1 MRRSTLTQTPAARG
15 YARNI
20 PIFYLFQFATG
31 FLIWVPVWM
40 IFLLDERGLSLTEV
54 GLMEAVFWITM
65 ALSEV
70 PTGAIADRFG
80 RRTSLALGG
89 FGFTIGCFLFVSL
102 NSFAGIIVGYVFMAV
117 AMTLYSG
124 SGQALLFDSLRA
136 LGRTRE
142 YERHVGRAEALMTA
156 ALLAAALLGGPMAG
170 LFGLTMTFYIG
181 SGVMAFAGIV
191 ALLLREPPR
200 NEDEFDD
207 GLHAAPISAADASA
221 EDRSPSGVVANML
234 IGFRIVAARRA
245 ILWMIMLAGLLTVAM
260 EMPSFFVQPFIRSH
274 GVNPADDLY
283 SGTLFSALM
292 VPGFAAM
299 TIGALLAAGFVA
311 RTGERRAVP
320 TMMLIGIV
328 AFIPL
333 LLFDHLGIIAAI
345 ALLAGLHAMLRPIAT
360 GYINRRI
367 RSEQRATVLSIYELC
382 MALQMAI
389 IVPLI
394 SASADH
400 IDFRWA
406 YGLSLALVVI
416 VGGILWRLW
425 QRSHRRDQAYSLRL
439 LSIRRAPQANSVHAN
454 GTGNGVHAN
463 GAHSNGASSR
473 PDAPR
478 DPSPAR
484 PDRA

>member
-1 MRRSTLTQTPAARG
+1 MRRSTLTHAPAARS

-20 PIFYLFQFATG
+20 PIYYLFQFATG
-31 FLIWVPVWM
+31 FLIWMPVWM

-54 GLMEAVFWITM
+54 GMMEAVFWVAM

-102 NSFAGIIVGYVFMAV
+102 NSFGGIIIGYLFMAV

-142 YERHVGRAEALMTA
+142 YERHVGRAEALMTSA
-156 ALLAAALLGGPMAG
+156 MLAATLLGGPMAG

-181 SGVMAFAGIV
+181 SAVMALAGMI

-221 EDRSPSGVVANML
+221 EDRSPSGVFANML
-234 IGFRIVAARRA
+234 IGFRVVAAKRA
-245 ILWMIMLAGLLTVAM
+245 ILWMILLAGLLTVCM

-274 GVNPADDLY
+274 GVDPAEDLA
-283 SGTLFSALM
+283 SGSLFSALM

-299 TIGALLAAGFVA
+299 TIGALLAASFISRV
-311 RTGERRAVP
+311 GERRTVP
-320 TMMLIGIV
+320 AMMLIGMA
-328 AFIPL
+328 AFIPM

-382 MALQMAI
+382 MALQMAV

-394 SASADH
+394 SFSADQ

-406 YGLSLALVVI
+406 YAFSLVLIVI
-416 VGGILWRLW
+416 IGGTMWRMW
-425 QRSHRRDQAYSLRL
+425 ARSHRREQSDALRM
-439 LSIRRAPQANSVHAN
+439 LSIRRAPQANGVGAN

-463 GAHSNGASSR
+463 GAQNSTDAASPRPVSR
-473 PDAPR
+473 
-478 DPSPAR
+478 
-484 PDRA
+484 DRA

>member
-1 MRRSTLTQTPAARG
+1 MTRSTLTPAASG

-20 PIFYLFQFATG
+20 PIYYLFQFATG
-31 FLIWVPVWM
+31 FLIWIPVWM

-102 NSFAGIIVGYVFMAV
+102 NSFAGIIAGYVVMAV

-124 SGQALLFDSLRA
+124 SGHALLFDSLRA

-170 LFGLTMTFYIG
+170 LFGMTMTFYIG
-181 SGVMAFAGIV
+181 SAVMALAGII

-207 GLHAAPISAADASA
+207 GLHAAPVSAADASA
-221 EDRSPSGVVANML
+221 DDRSPSGVFSNML
-234 IGFRIVAARRA
+234 IGFRVVAGKRA
-245 ILWMIMLAGLLTVAM
+245 ILWMILLAGLLTVCL
-260 EMPSFFVQPFIRSH
+260 EMPSFFLQPFIRSH
-274 GVNPADDLY
+274 GVDPAAGLS
-283 SGTLFSALM
+283 SGSLFSALM

-299 TIGALLAAGFVA
+299 TVGSLLAAGFVA
-311 RTGERRAVP
+311 RIGERRAVP
-320 TMMLIGIV
+320 TMMLIGIA

-406 YGLSLALVVI
+406 YALSLVLVII
-416 VGGILWRLW
+416 VGGVLWRMW
-425 QRSHRRDQAYSLRL
+425 ARSHRREQTDSLRL
-439 LSIRRAPQANSVHAN
+439 LSIRRAPQANSVQTNA
-454 GTGNGVHAN
+454 TANGVHAN
-463 GAHSNGASSR
+463 GTHPNGAQSSTDSASTR
-473 PDAPR
+473 PASR
-478 DPSPAR
+478 
-484 PDRA
+484 DRA